1 MSVAVK
7 NVQLSDNTTVNE
19 GFSNGEKVWDTAK
32 ASSSTN
38 NGKSREK
45 RRPSQQNEVVSF
57 EFEKCSLNFG
67 IILDNK
73 PSNRTSTKT
82 KVALGN
88 AQISKLLPNS
98 PASLDGRLK
107 VGDKLVEVNGRDLT
121 KASLE
126 RAR

>member
-19 GFSNGEKVWDTAK
+19 GLSNGDMVLDTAK
-32 ASSSTN
+32 ATSSTN
-38 NGKSREK
+38 SGKIREK
-45 RRPSQQNEVVSF
+45 RRLSQPNQVLLL

-67 IILDNK
+67 VILDNK
-73 PSNRTSTKT
+73 SSTKT
-82 KVALGN
+82 KVSLGN
-88 AQISKLLPNS
+88 AHISKLLPNS
-98 PASLDGRLK
+98 PAFLDGRLK
-107 VGDKLVEVNGRDLT
+107 VGDKLIEVNGRDLS